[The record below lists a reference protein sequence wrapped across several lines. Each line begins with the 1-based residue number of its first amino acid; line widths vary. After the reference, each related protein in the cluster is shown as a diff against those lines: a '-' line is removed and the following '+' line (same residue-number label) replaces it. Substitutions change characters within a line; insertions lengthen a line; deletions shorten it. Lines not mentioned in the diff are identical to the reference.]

1 MPLAIGSR
9 VGVYEVVARI
19 GAGGMGEVYR
29 AHDTKLNRDVAV
41 KILPEAFAH
50 DADRVARLRREAQV
64 LASLNHPNIG
74 HIYGLEE
81 SPHALVMELVQGP
94 TLADVGRLRLDQV
107 LSIARQIADALQAA
121 HEHGVVHRD
130 LKPSNI
136 KLKDAW
142 GPTPTRLADGRLEP
156 TLSAADVS
164 DCTVKVLDFGLAK
177 PMAPEASGGL
187 AGGVMDSPTVTS
199 VGTGM
204 GIILGT
210 AAYMSPEQARGRPVD
225 KRTDIWAFGCVLF
238 EMLTGRRAFEGDNVT
253 DLLAGIVARD
263 PDFTLLP
270 ASTPAALRRLLRRC
284 LERDVKRRL
293 SDIADARL
301 EIDESLVAPSSS
313 GGPAGVPVA
322 APPRAR
328 WLVAAL
334 AIVAAAAVATSVY
347 LWLSPRAAAAR
358 PMRFVIAPPASDPM
372 FTESIGTQMAISPDG
387 QYIVYVG
394 VRGSLQLYS
403 RRVDQIE
410 AYPISG
416 TTGAR
421 QPFFSPDGKSIGFWS
436 SAEGEIRRVSLTGGP
451 VSPICKAPTGNL
463 YGASWGPDETIVFG
477 SGSLYRVSA
486 AGGKPE
492 ELAAPVANL
501 NEAELRWPEILPD
514 GKSVLFTAWGGTAD
528 PDRTRIAVVTIADRV
543 RKPLIEGGTTPR
555 YSLTGHLIYHQTG
568 TLMAVAFNAGR
579 LEILGERVPL
589 QEPVKTTVSGAA
601 DYAISRSGTLAVVSA
616 LTRPERRLV
625 WVDRKGV
632 STPLLDAP
640 EDYWVPRIAP
650 DGRRL
655 AVGIGP
661 DLWVIELAR
670 LTRTRVT
677 YGTTST
683 LFPYTWSRD
692 GNRIIFSKT
701 KSNAA
706 LDLYSS
712 AADGSSAPTLV
723 FTGELRQ
730 WAISASPTSEA
741 LATYEQHPT
750 MLRDIWI
757 LNPDRTRVRFATT
770 PYQELSPRYSPDG
783 KWIVYVS
790 NDSGRY
796 EVYVR
801 AASGEGERITVST
814 DGGVEPVWVASGKEI
829 LYRNGDRLMAAGVRM
844 TPQLAID
851 RPQLLF
857 ESTHE
862 RDRGSGVGNANYD
875 ATRDGQR
882 FVMVQSPTTST
893 QLLVVLNWFDELTAR
908 MRAGRQ

>member
-1 MPLAIGSR
+1 MPLNIGSR
-9 VGVYEVVARI
+9 VGSYEIVAPI

-29 AHDTKLNRDVAV
+29 ARDARLHRDVAV
-41 KILPEAFAH
+41 KILPEAFAN

-74 HIYGLEE
+74 HIYGFEE
-81 SPHALVMELVQGP
+81 TPAPALVMELVEGP
-94 TLADVGRLRLDQV
+94 TLADIVRPALDQI
-107 LSIARQIADALQAA
+107 LSIARQITDALQAA
-121 HEHGVVHRD
+121 HDHGVIHRD

-136 KLKDAW
+136 KV
-142 GPTPTRLADGRLEP
+142 TPDG
-156 TLSAADVS
+156 
-164 DCTVKVLDFGLAK
+164 TVKVLDFGLAK
-177 PMAPEASGGL
+177 PIVPETSGGL

-225 KRTDIWAFGCVLF
+225 KRTDIWAFGCLLY

-253 DLLAGIVARD
+253 DLLAGIVGRD

-301 EIDESLVAPSSS
+301 EIEEALTAPSS
-313 GGPAGVPVA
+313 AGVPAGAPVA
-322 APPRAR
+322 ATPRAR

-334 AIVAAAAVATSVY
+334 AVVAAAAVATSAY
-347 LWLSPRAAAAR
+347 LWLSPRTAAQR
-358 PMRFVIAPPASDPM
+358 PMRFVIAPPSGDPM
-372 FTESIGTQMAISPDG
+372 YTESIGTQIAISPDG
-387 QYIVYVG
+387 QYVVYVG
-394 VRGSLQLYS
+394 VRGAIQLYS
-403 RRVDQIE
+403 RRIDQID
-410 AYPISG
+410 AQPIPG

-451 VSPICKAPTGNL
+451 VSPICKAPSGNL
-463 YGASWGPDETIVFG
+463 YGASWGPDETIIFG
-477 SGSLYRVSA
+477 SGNLYRVSA
-486 AGGKPE
+486 AGGTPE
-492 ELAAPVANL
+492 VLAAPL
-501 NEAELRWPEILPD
+501 TDQNEAELRWPEILPD
-514 GKSVLFTAWGGTAD
+514 GKAVLFTAWGGTAD
-528 PDRTRIAVVTIADRV
+528 RTRIAVLTVADKV
-543 RKPLIEGGTTPR
+543 RKPLIEGATTAR
-555 YSLTGHLIYHQTG
+555 YSPTGHLVYYQTG
-568 TLMAVAFNAGR
+568 TLMASGFAVGQ
-579 LEILGERVPL
+579 LEVLGERVPL

-601 DYAISRSGTLAVVSA
+601 DYAISRSGTLALVPASA
-616 LTRPERRLV
+616 RPERRLV
-625 WVDRKGV
+625 WVDRKGQ
-632 STPLLDAP
+632 STSLLDVP
-640 EDYWVPRIAP
+640 DDYWVPRLSP
-650 DGRRL
+650 DGKRL
-655 AVGIGP
+655 AVGIGS
-661 DLWVIELAR
+661 DIWVIELAR

-712 AADGSSAPTLV
+712 SADGSGAPALV

-730 WAISASPTSEA
+730 WATSASPTSDA
-741 LATYEQHPT
+741 LATYEQNPT

-757 LNPDRTRVRFATT
+757 LKPDRTRLRFATT

-783 KWIVYVS
+783 LWLVYVS

-801 AASGEGERITVST
+801 AASGEGERITVSI
-814 DGGVEPVWVASGKEI
+814 DGGVEPAWVGSGEI
-829 LYRNGDRLMAAGVRM
+829 LYRNGDQLMAADVRM
-844 TPQLAID
+844 KPGLAID
-851 RPQLLF
+851 RPRLLF

-875 ATRDGQR
+875 VTRDGQK
-882 FVMVQSPTTST
+882 FVMVQSPASST
-893 QLLVVLNWFDELTAR
+893 QILVVLNWFDELNVR
-908 MRAGRQ
+908 MRSGRQ